1 MLWNPLVKSFVR
13 RFFMGKRYSQIL
25 RLLDNQE
32 FMSVS
37 QLSQILEV
45 SPMTIR
51 RDLDEME
58 SKKLIR
64 RLHGG
69 AAAIKTQN
77 NEPFYRDRAVVQV
90 DEKRLIAQIAN
101 DHVHDNSIIAVDSG
115 STCFELV
122 KLLQNRP
129 ITVVTNSFPVMEG
142 LLYSNTVK
150 VIVPCG
156 NLRSHEGAIS
166 GSDTIE
172 YLSKLHVDQFFMG
185 VGGIDSNAGITDYNI
200 EDAAVKRII
209 ISNASKVIVL
219 ADSSKYNRVTFANIC
234 PVSEL
239 DILVSDSK
247 PAGKLYE
254 NLQRSGVQIITPSE
268 AKEDR

>member
-1 MLWNPLVKSFVR
+1 
-13 RFFMGKRYSQIL
+13 MGKRYSQIL
-25 RLLDNQE
+25 KLLENQE

-37 QLSQILEV
+37 QLSDATGV

-51 RDLDEME
+51 RDLNEMD

-64 RLHGG
+64 RMHGG

-77 NEPFYRDRAVVQV
+77 NEPFYKDRAIVQV
-90 DEKRLIAQIAN
+90 EEKKTIAQIAN
-101 DHVHDNSIIAVDSG
+101 SLVRDNSIIAVDSG

-122 KLLQNRP
+122 KLLQGRS
-129 ITVVTNSFPVMEG
+129 ITVVTNSLPVMEG
-142 LLYSNTVK
+142 LLYSDTVK
-150 VIVPCG
+150 IIVPCG

-234 PVSEL
+234 PVSEI

-247 PAGKLYE
+247 PAGRLYE
-254 NLQRSGVQIITPSE
+254 NLQRSDVQIVTPSD
-268 AKEDR
+268 AKEDK

>member
-1 MLWNPLVKSFVR
+1 
-13 RFFMGKRYSQIL
+13 MGKRYSQIL
-25 RLLDNQE
+25 KLLENQE

-37 QLSQILEV
+37 QLSQTLEV

-69 AAAIKTQN
+69 AAAIKTQI
-77 NEPFYRDRAVVQV
+77 NEPFYKDRAAIQV
-90 DEKRLIAQIAN
+90 EEKKLIAGIAN
-101 DHVHDNSIIAVDSG
+101 DFVQDNSIIAVDSG

-122 KLLQNRP
+122 KLLHDRP

-150 VIVPCG
+150 IIVPCG
-156 NLRSHEGAIS
+156 NLRPHEGAIS

-185 VGGIDSNAGITDYNI
+185 VGGIDSNAGITDYNLD
-200 EDAAVKRII
+200 DAAVKRMI
-209 ISNASKVIVL
+209 ISNASKVVVL

-234 PVSEL
+234 PVS
-239 DILVSDSK
+239 DIDVLISDSK
-247 PAGKLYE
+247 PTGKLYE
-254 NLQRSGVQIITPSE
+254 NLQRSGVRIVTSSE
-268 AKEDR
+268 SKEDK